1 MIEQEL
7 YNHIFRLYL
16 LMICSV
22 ANPCQTI
29 RSLTTNLRYKA
40 ESNTPVIFDTKLR
53 SYSNGITI
61 CIRQCTMNIR
71 PINGKIM
78 TKYEQSYR

>member
-40 ESNTPVIFDTKLR
+40 ESNTPVIFDTELR
-53 SYSNGITI
+53 NYSNGITV
-61 CIRQCTMNIR
+61 CIRTVVSIDLGR
-71 PINGKIM
+71 KTILIK
-78 TKYEQSYR
+78 S